1 MIIISKLPF
10 LFRTSVI
17 LTVKLAQLH
26 DDHNLE
32 ATLPPHRSFSSCLC
46 SFSNP
51 RMNISLSCAATIQ
64 IKPLLCSFA
73 LTLTLIKLVHH
84 PTTTSWLIMTKYI
97 QFCQFR
103 ESHFNDVWHVATAIF
118 WIIFEKS
125 VSLDVNPISD
135 PSRTHGYPACLSSAT
150 IWTRFFSSPLH
161 FPLSTLHLFAEAFFF
176 KCVEWS

>member
-1 MIIISKLPF
+1 MMIIISKLPCRHIDPS
-10 LFRTSVI
+10 LPVSAPSAIQWWTSRCP
-17 LTVKLAQLH
+17 AQQQFKSNHFFVPMHKHAGLH
-26 DDHNLE
+26 V
-32 ATLPPHRSFSSCLC
+32 PIF
-46 SFSNP
+46 
-51 RMNISLSCAATIQ
+51 
-64 IKPLLCSFA
+64 FA
-73 LTLTLIKLVHH
+73 MTLTPNVLRLIKIVHH
-84 PTTTSWLIMTKYI
+84 PTTTSWSIMTKYI